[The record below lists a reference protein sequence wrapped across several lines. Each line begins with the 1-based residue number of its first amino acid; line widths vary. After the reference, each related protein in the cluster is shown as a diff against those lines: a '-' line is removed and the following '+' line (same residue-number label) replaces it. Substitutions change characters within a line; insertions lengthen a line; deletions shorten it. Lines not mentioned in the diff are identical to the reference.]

1 MYSIIIAIHAVFI
14 FLSHLLGFRFFEWI
28 FLLLC
33 IFFLFYF
40 SPLFFI
46 NSQWIEENTGKKY
59 PEMSTI
65 FKNFSL
71 RNSLLIPLTL
81 SYTALYGFIIW
92 LFGFWDSFLLIHSVI
107 SIGIFI
113 ILFWYILSFEWNN
126 DMFYEIFQY
135 HSILSFF
142 STLLFAIISF
152 FQYTQ
157 ISIFFL
163 LLGILSVLWWVFFL
177 SISRIILRFYTVLL
191 LSSMIS
197 LLFLILHFFFHFH
210 TLSLFLSLVVI
221 FWITI
226 FEYFPT
232 VSFFILQKTILRY
245 FSLVLLLC
253 IIPFLLF
260 LIFSDI
266 TLPFLLLLAITIF
279 FFSIHIRYS
288 NYISYGIGLGI
299 TYFLYS
305 VFFFSLLS
313 SGLLFSVLLFIFFLP
328 FLLIGIT
335 YFWEEQY
342 EYDFIILHYSSIMF
356 SGIYS
361 IYSIFFIWWGVNFLF
376 VFSSCILW
384 LAILL
389 FLSYFRFHKA

>member
-46 NSQWIEENTGKKY
+46 HSQWIEENSGKKY
-59 PEMSTI
+59 PEISTI

-221 FWITI
+221 FWITHQ
-226 FEYFPT
+226 T
-232 VSFFILQKTILRY
+232 VI
-245 FSLVLLLC
+245 
-253 IIPFLLF
+253 
-260 LIFSDI
+260 
-266 TLPFLLLLAITIF
+266 
-279 FFSIHIRYS
+279 
-288 NYISYGIGLGI
+288 
-299 TYFLYS
+299 
-305 VFFFSLLS
+305 
-313 SGLLFSVLLFIFFLP
+313 
-328 FLLIGIT
+328 
-335 YFWEEQY
+335 
-342 EYDFIILHYSSIMF
+342 
-356 SGIYS
+356 
-361 IYSIFFIWWGVNFLF
+361 
-376 VFSSCILW
+376 
-384 LAILL
+384 
-389 FLSYFRFHKA
+389 